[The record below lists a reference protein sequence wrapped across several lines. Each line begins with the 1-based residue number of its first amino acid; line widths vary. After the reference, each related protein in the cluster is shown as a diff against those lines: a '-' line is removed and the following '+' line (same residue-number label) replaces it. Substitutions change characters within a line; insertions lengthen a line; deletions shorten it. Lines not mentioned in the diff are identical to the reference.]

1 MDLPLNKELN
11 SNIEN
16 VEKMAQIVDD
26 EDVRL
31 FLVNKPK
38 TNKKNTANFGKYYYP
53 KENIA
58 EYFKSNYKQDID
70 ARKIEK
76 FLENGILDNIL
87 FNFMFSRGMDLK
99 NSLIDVNRAYTLIKK
114 MKQDHNDVPEKV
126 PEQSLNEQ
134 EKWEVV
140 CEFMKKHPQLFLQAI
155 PASERK
161 AQEIGLPTFNKNND
175 LYTSLPRS
183 TKQRLNQKFRTVGR
197 DNIFKIKPN
206 NASGKIKNV
215 NKIRNF
221 DRNSASPAVP
231 LPTHSRFTSH
241 PASKLSEN
249 IKLK

>member
-1 MDLPLNKELN
+1 MSNSPSKEEAERIIKWLNTYRQRVLDLYKNQYISCYTYRMDLPLNKELN

-87 FNFMFSRGMDLK
+87 FNFMLSR
-99 NSLIDVNRAYTLIKK
+99 
-114 MKQDHNDVPEKV
+114 
-126 PEQSLNEQ
+126 
-134 EKWEVV
+134 
-140 CEFMKKHPQLFLQAI
+140 
-155 PASERK
+155 
-161 AQEIGLPTFNKNND
+161 
-175 LYTSLPRS
+175 
-183 TKQRLNQKFRTVGR
+183 
-197 DNIFKIKPN
+197 
-206 NASGKIKNV
+206 
-215 NKIRNF
+215 
-221 DRNSASPAVP
+221 
-231 LPTHSRFTSH
+231 
-241 PASKLSEN
+241 
-249 IKLK
+249 